1 MESCLELSYY
11 NQVYGGTPPAWARKA
26 ASRRWFLVSQCFWS
40 RAMRSS
46 IRLMSAICPL
56 LHTNAYSSSRLVPQ
70 RAWKAGFE
78 LSTVIPY
85 VLFLGTLHFDELQ

>member
-1 MESCLELSYY
+1 
-11 NQVYGGTPPAWARKA
+11 
-26 ASRRWFLVSQCFWS
+26 
-40 RAMRSS
+40 MRSS